1 MSSMCDYKL
10 PRRLHQR
17 LKSGTEVRKMYAFIS
32 CRRPFLWH
40 LANFPVVLRHQAK
53 GDTIESWNPSF
64 WVM

>member
-1 MSSMCDYKL
+1 MSSMCAYKL
-10 PRRLHQR
+10 PHRLHQR
-17 LKSGTEVRKMYAFIS
+17 LKSGTEVGKTYASIS